1 MRTNICAIK
10 NNFEKHVIFF
20 IYRLYIYNHNRG
32 TCVNKTRKFWT
43 YKLKE
48 NKNNDRN
55 VPLTSSASWQ
65 TDYMYKWVSSRHGS
79 LVN

>member
-10 NNFEKHVIFF
+10 NNVEKHVIIF

-32 TCVNKTRKFWT
+32 TCVNKTRKFYT

-55 VPLTSSASWQ
+55 KRIETVINLRIKVDDDRRT
-65 TDYMYKWVSSRHGS
+65 TELK
-79 LVN
+79 L